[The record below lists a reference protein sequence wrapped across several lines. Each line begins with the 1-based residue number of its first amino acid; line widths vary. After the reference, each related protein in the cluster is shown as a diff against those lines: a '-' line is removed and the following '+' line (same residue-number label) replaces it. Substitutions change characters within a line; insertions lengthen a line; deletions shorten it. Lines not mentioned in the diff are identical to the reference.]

1 MYGLAKCYK
10 FSHLSLQEFLAAF
23 YITQLSEQ
31 DQFSAFQLVYNQ
43 NPDSPILIFY
53 TGLTKLVSEKACAL
67 LLQVLKKQL
76 DFSSVVQVLQQ
87 TFDPACD
94 VRRQLLALMNCL
106 YETKKRSLINYITFT
121 PRQILQDNI
130 VLSSAS
136 SKKSNLSHIE
146 FPFTFMVLYPTD
158 CLSVAYF
165 VRLAC
170 AQMQGLEVIHL
181 NLSHSLVKA
190 PEIRALSLELR
201 KQAQKHNVFLN
212 ISGIRLTIEALHS
225 IKTIFN

>member
-23 YITQLSEQ
+23 YITQLGEQ

-43 NPDSPILIFY
+43 NPVSPILIFY
-53 TGLTKLVSEKACAL
+53 AGLTKLVSEKACTL

-76 DFSSVVQVLQQ
+76 DFSSVVQELQQ

-106 YETKKRSLINYITFT
+106 YETKKTSLISCITLT
-121 PRQILQDNI
+121 PRHVLQDTK

-136 SKKSNLSHIE
+136 FKKHNFAHVELPLS
-146 FPFTFMVLYPTD
+146 FMVLYPTD
-158 CLSVAYF
+158 CLSIA
-165 VRLAC
+165 
-170 AQMQGLEVIHL
+170 
-181 NLSHSLVKA
+181 
-190 PEIRALSLELR
+190 
-201 KQAQKHNVFLN
+201 
-212 ISGIRLTIEALHS
+212 
-225 IKTIFN
+225 